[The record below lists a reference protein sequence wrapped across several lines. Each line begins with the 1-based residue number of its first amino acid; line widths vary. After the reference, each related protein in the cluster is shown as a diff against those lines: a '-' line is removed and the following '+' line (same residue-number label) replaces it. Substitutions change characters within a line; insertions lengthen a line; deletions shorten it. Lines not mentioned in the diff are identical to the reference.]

1 MVINY
6 KALNQAVMP
15 IRYPLPLKDA
25 LFAKIGSNNIFRK
38 FDLKSG
44 FWKIVIK
51 LADRYKTNF

>member
-1 MVINY
+1 
-6 KALNQAVMP
+6 MP